1 MKGLWERTPNKDSLT
16 EGCKG
21 FSSKE
26 CSGPGGTGL
35 AVAVLGGTGGHSP
48 PSGLAGEVSVG
59 APRED

>member
-1 MKGLWERTPNKDSLT
+1 MMGVVGENPLEGLPERGLQGIFLWK
-16 EGCKG
+16 
-21 FSSKE
+21 